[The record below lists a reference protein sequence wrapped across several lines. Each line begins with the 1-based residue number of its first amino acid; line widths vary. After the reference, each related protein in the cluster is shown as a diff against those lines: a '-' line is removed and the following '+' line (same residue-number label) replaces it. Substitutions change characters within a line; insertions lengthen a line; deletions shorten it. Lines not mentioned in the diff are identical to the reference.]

1 VAVVEAELQ
10 PETRVVVAA
19 ETGLATSKPLA
30 DPEAEVHSEAQAIAV
45 LHRVQAALVA
55 RPAWVRGAAEC
66 AAVVVVAGNKHF
78 RQGRDVTMNNENFG
92 KTIVIPAACVLF
104 LAFAFG
110 TSCGVR
116 AQQPTKPAETQRA
129 FDTPE
134 AGVAALIE
142 AAGNFDVAAL
152 SAILGPGSEDIIV
165 TADPVSDKN
174 RTQEFAALG
183 KEKQSIELATD
194 KKQATVSVGEEQ
206 WPFPIPIVNRGGKWY
221 FDSKR
226 GRSEILKRRIGSN
239 ELDAIAV
246 CRGFVQAQEE
256 YASVIHD
263 NSGLNQYAQRIISTP
278 GKQDGLYWVNAD
290 GTGGGPIS
298 EPIAKAIQEGYP
310 TDVQNA
316 FHGYYYKVLKG
327 RGPSAPG
334 GEINFVIGGAMI
346 GGFALA
352 AAPAQYGVTGIK
364 SFIIS
369 YEGIV
374 YQKDLGQNGLE
385 TLSKIES
392 YNPDKTWT
400 VTNDEW
406 PFDIAVQSH

>member
-1 VAVVEAELQ
+1 
-10 PETRVVVAA
+10 
-19 ETGLATSKPLA
+19 
-30 DPEAEVHSEAQAIAV
+30 
-45 LHRVQAALVA
+45 
-55 RPAWVRGAAEC
+55 
-66 AAVVVVAGNKHF
+66 
-78 RQGRDVTMNNENFG
+78 MNNKSLK
-92 KTIVIPAACVLF
+92 KTNLIPSGCVLF
-104 LAFAFG
+104 LALALG
-110 TSCGVR
+110 TSCR
-116 AQQPTKPAETQRA
+116 SLAQQPTIPAQAQRS

-134 AGVAALIE
+134 AGVSALID
-142 AAGNFDVAAL
+142 AAGQFDVASL
-152 SAILGPGSEDIIV
+152 SAILGPGSEDLLV
-165 TADPVSDKN
+165 TPDPVSDK
-174 RTQEFAALG
+174 RRAQEFAAEG
-183 KEKQSIELATD
+183 KEKQSVELSAD
-194 KKQATVSVGEEQ
+194 KKRGVVSVGAEQ

-221 FDSKR
+221 FDSR
-226 GRSEILKRRIGSN
+226 QGRSEILKRRIGSN

-246 CRGFVQAQEE
+246 CRGFVEAQEE

-278 GKQDGLYWVNAD
+278 GKQDGLYWVNSD

-310 TDVQNA
+310 TDQQNA
-316 FHGYYYKVLKG
+316 FHGYYYKVLKS

-334 GEINFVIGGAMI
+334 GEINFVVGGAMI

-364 SFIIS
+364 SFIVS

-400 VTNDEW
+400 RTNDEW
-406 PFDIAVQSH
+406 PFDIAANSN

>member
-1 VAVVEAELQ
+1 
-10 PETRVVVAA
+10 
-19 ETGLATSKPLA
+19 
-30 DPEAEVHSEAQAIAV
+30 
-45 LHRVQAALVA
+45 
-55 RPAWVRGAAEC
+55 
-66 AAVVVVAGNKHF
+66 
-78 RQGRDVTMNNENFG
+78 MNNKNLE
-92 KTIVIPAACVLF
+92 KAILIPSACVLF
-104 LAFAFG
+104 FAFAFG
-110 TSCGVR
+110 IGYR
-116 AQQPTKPAETQRA
+116 GLAQQPATSAQPQRS

-134 AGVAALIE
+134 AGVTALIE
-142 AAGNFDVAAL
+142 AAANFDVASL
-152 SAILGPGSEDIIV
+152 SAILGPGSEDLLV
-165 TADPVSDKN
+165 TPDPVSDKR
-174 RTQEFAALG
+174 RTQEFAAEG
-183 KEKQSIELATD
+183 KEKQSVELSAD
-194 KKQATVSVGEEQ
+194 KTRAIVSVGAEQ

-221 FDSKR
+221 FDSRR
-226 GRSEILKRRIGSN
+226 GRTEILRRRIGSN

-246 CRGFVQAQEE
+246 CRGFVTAQEE

-310 TDVQNA
+310 TNEQNA
-316 FHGYYYKVLKG
+316 FHGYYYKVLKS

-334 GEINFVIGGAMI
+334 GEINFVIDGAMI

-364 SFIIS
+364 SFIVS

-400 VTNDEW
+400 RTNDEW
-406 PFDIAVQSH
+406 PFDIAVQSN